1 MIVDGKQGSLQR
13 EGTKKSVKICKR
25 CRSFRK
31 GCNMKILIK
40 NGHVIDP
47 DTKLDQVADVLLED
61 DKIQEVKENIKDKA
75 DRVIDAR
82 GCYVMPGL
90 IDMHV
95 HLRDPGLTHKED
107 VFTGSKAAARGGV
120 TTLVAMPHKTGH

>member
-1 MIVDGKQGSLQR
+1 
-13 EGTKKSVKICKR
+13 
-25 CRSFRK
+25 
-31 GCNMKILIK
+31 MKILIK

-90 IDMHV
+90 IGRPDC
-95 HLRDPGLTHKED
+95 
-107 VFTGSKAAARGGV
+107 
-120 TTLVAMPHKTGH
+120 MPWADRYACTSA

>member
-1 MIVDGKQGSLQR
+1 
-13 EGTKKSVKICKR
+13 
-25 CRSFRK
+25 
-31 GCNMKILIK
+31 MKILIK

-95 HLRDPGLTHKED
+95 HLRDPGLTHK
-107 VFTGSKAAARGGV
+107 RGCIYRIEGCGKGWCYH
-120 TTLVAMPHKTGH
+120 AGCHAKHKTGH

>member
-1 MIVDGKQGSLQR
+1 
-13 EGTKKSVKICKR
+13 
-25 CRSFRK
+25 
-31 GCNMKILIK
+31 MKILIK

-90 IDMHV
+90 IDCKDTKYHY
-95 HLRDPGLTHKED
+95 R
-107 VFTGSKAAARGGV
+107 FIQNIFFY
-120 TTLVAMPHKTGH
+120 

>member
-1 MIVDGKQGSLQR
+1 
-13 EGTKKSVKICKR
+13 
-25 CRSFRK
+25 
-31 GCNMKILIK
+31 MKILIK

-95 HLRDPGLTHKED
+95 HLRDPGRHIKRMYLPD
-107 VFTGSKAAARGGV
+107 RRLRQGV
-120 TTLVAMPHKTGH
+120 VLPRWLPCQTQNRSLIIRNGFLM